1 MRRGSL
7 QNPCPPF
14 TTVLGSVYTRVWVMG
29 KRYRQEPD
37 YNRSRKINATRST
50 TTPPRRIAAQKY
62 ERDISGDLDA
72 KGITDPKQRQQ
83 IATQSWIQFARSNSE
98 SDPVGFQFDTN
109 RSGVPRRSGP
119 LKGLATVATHTP
131 GSQLAKAFAKA
142 RTHRRASKACACMD
156 KGLKLSVT
164 ICHLHASR

>member
-62 ERDISGDLDA
+62 ERDINADLDA
-72 KGITDPKQRQQ
+72 QGITDPKQRREYTAQ
-83 IATQSWIQFARSNSE
+83 AWIQFARSNSE
-98 SDPVGFQFDTN
+98 SDPMGFQFDAN

-119 LKGLATVATHTP
+119 LSGISTVATHTP
-131 GSQLAKAFAKA
+131 RSQFVKSFSKVGA
-142 RTHRRASKACACMD
+142 RRRASKAPPCMD
-156 KGLKLSVT
+156 KDLKLT
-164 ICHLHASR
+164 IQ